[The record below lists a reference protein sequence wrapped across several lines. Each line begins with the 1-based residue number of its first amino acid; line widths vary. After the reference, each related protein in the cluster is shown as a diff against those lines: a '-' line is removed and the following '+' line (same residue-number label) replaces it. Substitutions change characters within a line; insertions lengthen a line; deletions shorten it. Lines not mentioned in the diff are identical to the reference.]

1 LKPIQV
7 PDAGLW
13 QRKISVLQIQQPV
26 AVHHVAVH
34 DESGNAAR
42 VPDVLRGIGIDDENA
57 GAAAGGNISGFRL
70 PPVGW
75 ISIPQLEFP
84 WSRRGI
90 ILGIDMQDFAH
101 PCLLVRASRCI

>member
-42 VPDVLRGIGIDDENA
+42 VPDVLRGIGIDDENV
-57 GAAAGGNISGFRL
+57 GAAAGGTFQGSSCPRPAGREPSPFPSPDQLTICVISKGLFSRFL
-70 PPVGW
+70 
-75 ISIPQLEFP
+75 IRSIPQL
-84 WSRRGI
+84 
-90 ILGIDMQDFAH
+90 Q
-101 PCLLVRASRCI
+101 LL